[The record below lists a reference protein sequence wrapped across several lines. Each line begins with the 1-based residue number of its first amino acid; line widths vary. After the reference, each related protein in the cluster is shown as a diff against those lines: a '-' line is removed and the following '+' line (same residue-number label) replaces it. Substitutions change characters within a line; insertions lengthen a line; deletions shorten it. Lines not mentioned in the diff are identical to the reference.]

1 MFALAHDYRVMRADR
16 GFMCMNEVDI
26 GLSLTRGMAGI
37 LNYKVPTLAVRKR
50 MVLEGHRF
58 PPQEC
63 LATGLVDSMQ
73 EGEEAVLAGALEMA
87 GRLGRFARIGKTYGA
102 LKRELAAG
110 YYDLFLEHEPIS
122 SPGFE
127 KYSGLGT
134 PTAKL

>member
-37 LNYKVPTLAVRKR
+37 LNYKVPSFQVRRR

-58 PPQEC
+58 TPQEC
-63 LATGLVDSMQ
+63 LATGLVDAVH
-73 EGEEAVLAGALEMA
+73 EDVLAHAVEMA
-87 GRLGRFARIGKTYGA
+87 RRLGRFARIGKTFGA
-102 LKRELAAG
+102 LKRELAAS
-110 YYDLFLEHEPIS
+110 YYDLFLEHELIS